1 MNRADMPRAATV
13 AWAAGTAYRSAR
25 RRAKEASA
33 MNQNT
38 RTLIGAAI
46 FFAVFV
52 AFAWFLPNIM
62 MAAVDISPWAAGLV
76 AAVFLLGFFAVFW
89 LRGRSRR

>member
-1 MNRADMPRAATV
+1 
-13 AWAAGTAYRSAR
+13 
-25 RRAKEASA
+25 

-62 MAAVDISPWAAGLV
+62 RAAGDISPWAAGAVV
-76 AAVFLLGFFAVFW
+76 AIFLFGFFVVLW
-89 LRGRSRR
+89 LRGRSTR